1 MPAVMITFHYLGAQS
16 MTLDWFTILLL
27 GLVEGITEFIPVSS
41 TGHLIIAGHLLGY
54 EGERAATFEIF
65 IQLGAILAVVFLYKD
80 TFLQLFTR
88 RRARGMAGTHGL
100 LMLILTTLPILV
112 VGFLLH
118 GVIKKYLFNNTNVV
132 AIGLAVGGVAIILI
146 ERWRPRPRCYGL
158 ESLRWREAL
167 TIGLFQCLAVWPGT
181 SRAAA
186 TILGGMLIGIERK
199 TAAEYS
205 FLAAVP
211 AMCAAVGYD
220 LLKSRS
226 ILHASDIPA
235 FAVGFVV
242 AFIAAAIAVKGFIR
256 LLGSSTLS
264 AFGWYRMVVALGI
277 FFLLGP
283 GQK

>member
-1 MPAVMITFHYLGAQS
+1 MPAVMITFYHLGARS
-16 MTLDWFTILLL
+16 MMIDWFTILLL

-88 RRARGMAGTHGL
+88 RRVRGMAGTHGL
-100 LMLILTTLPILV
+100 LMLTLTTLPILV

-118 GVIKKYLFNNTNVV
+118 GIIKKYLFNNTNVV

>member
-1 MPAVMITFHYLGAQS
+1 MM
-16 MTLDWFTILLL
+16 DWLTILLL

-41 TGHLIIAGHLLGY
+41 TGHLIITGHLLGY

-88 RRARGMAGTHGL
+88 RRARGLAGTHGV
-100 LMLILTTLPILV
+100 LMLALTTLPILV

-118 GVIKKYLFNNTNVV
+118 GIVKKYLFNNTNVV
-132 AIGLAVGGVAIILI
+132 AIGLGVGGVAIVLL
-146 ERWRPRPRCYGL
+146 ERWRPRTRCYGL
-158 ESLRWREAL
+158 GALRWRDAL
-167 TIGLFQCLAVWPGT
+167 TVGLFQCLAVWPGT
-181 SRAAA
+181 SRSAA

-211 AMCAAVGYD
+211 ALCAAVGYD

-226 ILHASDIPA
+226 ILYATDMPG
-235 FAVGFVV
+235 FAIGFVV
-242 AFIAAAIAVKGFIR
+242 AFIAAAITVKGFIR
-256 LLGSSTLS
+256 LLGSHTLS
-264 AFGWYRMVVALGI
+264 AFGWYRIVVALGI
-277 FFLLGP
+277 FFLLDSGP
-283 GQK
+283 K

>member
-1 MPAVMITFHYLGAQS
+1 MPAVMITFRHSGVQS
-16 MTLDWFTILLL
+16 IMLDWLTILLL

-88 RRARGMAGTHGL
+88 RRARGLAGTHGL
-100 LMLILTTLPILV
+100 LMLALTTLPILV

-118 GVIKKYLFNNTNVV
+118 GIIKKYLFNNTNVV
-132 AIGLAVGGVAIILI
+132 AIGLTVGGVAIILI

-158 ESLRWREAL
+158 GALRWREAL
-167 TIGLFQCLAVWPGT
+167 TVGLFQCLAVWPGT

-186 TILGGMLIGIERK
+186 TILGGMLIGVERK

-226 ILHASDIPA
+226 ILHASDIPG
-235 FAVGFVV
+235 FALGFVV

-256 LLGSSTLS
+256 LLGSHTLS
-264 AFGWYRMVVALGI
+264 AFGWYRIVVALGI
-277 FFLLGP
+277 FFLLDS

>member
-1 MPAVMITFHYLGAQS
+1 MPAVMITFRHSGARS
-16 MTLDWFTILLL
+16 IMLDWLTILLL

-41 TGHLIIAGHLLGY
+41 TGHLIIAGYLLGY

-88 RRARGMAGTHGL
+88 RQARGLAGTHGL
-100 LMLILTTLPILV
+100 LMLALTTLPILV

-118 GVIKKYLFNNTNVV
+118 GIIKKYLFNNTNVV

-146 ERWRPRPRCYGL
+146 ERWQPRPRCYGL
-158 ESLRWREAL
+158 GALRWREAL
-167 TIGLFQCLAVWPGT
+167 TVGLFQCLAVWPGT

-186 TILGGMLIGIERK
+186 TILGGMLIGVERK

-226 ILHASDIPA
+226 ILQTSDIPG
-235 FAVGFVV
+235 FALGFVV

-256 LLGSSTLS
+256 LLGSHTLR
-264 AFGWYRMVVALGI
+264 AFGWYRIVVALGI
-277 FFLLGP
+277 FFLLGSGP
-283 GQK
+283 K

>member
-1 MPAVMITFHYLGAQS
+1 MPAVMITFRYIGARS
-16 MTLDWFTILLL
+16 MMMDWFTILLL

-65 IQLGAILAVVFLYKD
+65 IQLGAILAVVCLYKD

-100 LMLILTTLPILV
+100 LMLTMTTLPILV

-118 GVIKKYLFNNTNVV
+118 GIIKKYLFNNTNVV

-146 ERWRPRPRCYGL
+146 ERWRPRVRCYGL
-158 ESLRWREAL
+158 GALRWREAL
-167 TIGLFQCLAVWPGT
+167 TVGLFQCLAVWPGT

-235 FAVGFVV
+235 FAVGFIV
-242 AFIAAAIAVKGFIR
+242 AFIAAAITVKGFIR
-256 LLGSSTLS
+256 LLGSRTLS
-264 AFGWYRMVVALGI
+264 VFGWYRMVVALGI
-277 FFLLGP
+277 FFLLGS
-283 GQK
+283 GHK